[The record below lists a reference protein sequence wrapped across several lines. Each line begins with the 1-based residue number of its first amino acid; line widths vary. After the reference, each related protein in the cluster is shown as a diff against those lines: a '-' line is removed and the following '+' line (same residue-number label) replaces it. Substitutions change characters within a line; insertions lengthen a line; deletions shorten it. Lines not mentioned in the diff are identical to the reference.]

1 MKLRVSDRIGIV
13 LMALVGAA
21 FSAFA
26 GLCAY
31 HVWLNRSESRFYIGS
46 MNPKWVAAVY
56 AAIALLVFILS
67 IRVLLVA
74 LRRRERGEKCSVA
87 VHHTEQGNGEVR
99 VSVQALDA
107 LVKQAIVGHNE
118 GVADIKTRIVNHED
132 SVSVKIEMSL
142 NGDVHIPNLTM
153 LLQSSIKNFIE
164 EFSGIA
170 VRDVSIMVTTI
181 IPVSPQLAIPAATQN
196 SEPVVLEETPAPH
209 AIETAA
215 EAAPAAEDPIAE
227 EPSDE
232 EPVAEEPVAEEPSVE
247 EPALEDLA
255 AEPEFAEEPAA
266 QEEPEAAEETILSE
280 EPVTAEESAYTEEPS
295 AEETD
300 HLDNDIASAQEPEPR
315 LPDETPEAKDDG
327 TQRI

>member
-1 MKLRVSDRIGIV
+1 MKLRMSDRIGIV
-13 LMALVGAA
+13 LLALVGVA

-26 GLCAY
+26 GVCAY
-31 HVWLNRSESRFYIGS
+31 HVWLNQFASPFCFSGFAPVWNVVI
-46 MNPKWVAAVY
+46 WAAV
-56 AAIALLVFILS
+56 AVLVLVLS

-74 LRRRERGEKCSVA
+74 FRRRERVDKGSVA
-87 VHHTEQGNGEVR
+87 VQHTEQGNGEVR

-181 IPVSPQLAIPAATQN
+181 IPVNPQLALGATQT
-196 SEPVVLEETPAPH
+196 SQEPVVIEEAPAAPAIGQPAEAPAPEEPSPAETPAEP
-209 AIETAA
+209 EPTP
-215 EAAPAAEDPIAE
+215 ESEPSEPTPEE
-227 EPSDE
+227 EPQ
-232 EPVAEEPVAEEPSVE
+232 PVAEESAPEEWPSPEEESEPAPEEEPLFE
-247 EPALEDLA
+247 
-255 AEPEFAEEPAA
+255 AEPQPEG
-266 QEEPEAAEETILSE
+266 EAAEDE
-280 EPVTAEESAYTEEPS
+280 
-295 AEETD
+295 D
-300 HLDNDIASAQEPEPR
+300 PER
-315 LPDETPEAKDDG
+315 M
-327 TQRI
+327 